1 MVSALFGVVVLV
13 GCVGIPQEQ
22 LKNYALI
29 ESSISERGQNMDTA
43 KPNSQGIPE
52 STAYISWING
62 RSVFPASPSKN
73 VLPGEYE
80 FSVGINCSNSGLCR
94 PSPAITLKVKAG
106 LRYVL
111 TPNGVLVSDRNLP
124 RDKST
129 ETLYRPGS

>member
-1 MVSALFGVVVLV
+1 MIAALIGVAVLA

-29 ESSISERGQNMDTA
+29 ESSISERGLNMDTT
-43 KPNSQGIPE
+43 KSNSE

-62 RSVFPASPSKN
+62 SSVFPASRSKN
-73 VLPGEYE
+73 VLPGVYA
-80 FSVGINCSNSGLCR
+80 FSVGLNCSSSGLCR
-94 PSPAITLKVKAG
+94 PSPAITLNVKAG
-106 LRYVL
+106 FRYVL